1 MTKHIR
7 SPSRVISCLSVQLA
21 IHIIGVM
28 DVFCSGNTDHKSVVY
43 SGTKANVK
51 QMNVQT
57 E

>member
-51 QMNVQT
+51 QMNLQT